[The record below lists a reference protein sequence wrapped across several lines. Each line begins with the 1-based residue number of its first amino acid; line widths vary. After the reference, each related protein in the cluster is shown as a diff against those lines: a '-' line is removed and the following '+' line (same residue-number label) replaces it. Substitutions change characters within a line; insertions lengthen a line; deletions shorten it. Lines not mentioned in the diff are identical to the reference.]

1 MKFKL
6 EIDCENDA
14 FGSMETARI
23 LKVLAAALEDNGEG
37 PWLLFDED
45 GNRVGAALTQ
55 DEAIDV
61 SVRLRTAMLAL
72 TSALE
77 VLKKDDPLR
86 PGILSAFRLVV
97 DAHLAAIER
106 ATEGR

>member
-1 MKFKL
+1 M
-6 EIDCENDA
+6 
-14 FGSMETARI
+14 TR
-23 LKVLAAALEDNGEG
+23 
-37 PWLLFDED
+37 
-45 GNRVGAALTQ
+45 

-77 VLKKDDPLR
+77 VLKEDDPLR
-86 PGILSAFRLVV
+86 ATVRRAHRLVV

-106 ATEGR
+106 ATEGSVDL